1 MNSTRKIAVI
11 TGVIFIIATVAALV
25 AAALLPDMS
34 GTNYLTLVSEH
45 TGQVTGSAFFYLIA
59 AFGSGGIAIS
69 MYPVMKMSN
78 TGLALGSVIF
88 RAMEA
93 VLYIVAVVSL
103 LSLPVIGR
111 NLTNAGVA
119 DRSSFLAIGDLLRNA
134 RDFATL
140 SAVFS
145 FSLGAFM
152 YYYLFFQS
160 GLIPRWLSGWGLAAI
175 ILMMTACI
183 LALFSGKP
191 VTGYTLL
198 VIPIAL
204 QEMVLAFWLIFKGFN
219 TDLLTPAKSVNP

>member
-1 MNSTRKIAVI
+1 MNSTRKTAVI

-25 AAALLPDMS
+25 AAALLPDMA
-34 GTNYLTLVSEH
+34 GTNYLSLVSEH
-45 TGQVTGSAFFYLIA
+45 PGHVNGSAFFYLIA

-69 MYPVMKMSN
+69 MYPVMKISN
-78 TGLALGSVIF
+78 ASLALGSVVF

-93 VLYIVAVVSL
+93 VLYIVAVVGL

-111 NLTNAGVA
+111 NFTNAGAA
-119 DRSSFLAIGDLLRNA
+119 DRSSLLAIGDLLRNV
-134 RDFATL
+134 RNFATL

-160 GLIPRWLSGWGLAAI
+160 GLVPRWLSGWGLAAI

-183 LALFSGKP
+183 LALFSGNP

-198 VIPIAL
+198 VLPIAL

-219 TDLLTPAKSVNP
+219 TDLFTPAKSVNP